1 MPTRLALALACL
13 LPLAG
18 HVTPLAAQAPANPSA
33 AQQLPPPMASPSY
46 PPARRSDHVD
56 TYFNTHVPD
65 PYRWMEDVDAPEVKQ
80 WVDAEN
86 TLTRS
91 LLDPLPGREQM
102 QARLTALYNYE
113 RFSAPEIRGTRLFY
127 SHNSGLQNQPVLLW
141 QDGVDGTPHTLL
153 DPNTLSK
160 DGTVALSSAEF
171 SHDGT
176 LLAYALAEAGSDW
189 VTWHIRRVG
198 PAAGTSANSSDS
210 ADLPDRIA
218 WSKFSGASWLPDNSG
233 FFYSGYG
240 IPATAAAGQPGND
253 ATSLKQAQFGH
264 KLFFHRLGTPQTA
277 DPVVFDVPSDKEML
291 VGGSVTDD
299 GRYLLLSASK
309 GHTNTLAALDL
320 RHLDLAHTTPDQ
332 TRAHIIPIAP
342 TADARYIPV
351 ETDGDTLWL
360 HTTSGAPR
368 GTVVAVDLQH
378 PDRAAWKSV
387 LPETRNNLDS
397 ITMVDNTFV
406 ANYLADAQSL
416 VELHSR
422 SGELLHAVKL
432 PAIGTATGFTGRRT
446 DKQSF
451 FTFTNFTTPSTVL
464 RLDVAQHTLTPYR
477 APKLTFNPTDYETRE
492 VFVTSKDGTRVPLFL
507 TGRRGLPRDGSTPT
521 LLYAYGGFDVSLLPQ
536 FAPTYLLW
544 MEMGGLYAQA
554 SLRGGGE
561 YGEAWHEAGTK
572 LHKQNVFDDFIA
584 CAEYLSHE
592 RYTSPAK
599 LAIEGGSNGGLL
611 IGAVEEQR
619 PELFGAALAHVG
631 VMDMLRF
638 DQFTIG
644 YAWRSDYGEPSTNEA
659 DFRNILKFSPVHN
672 VRTGLKYPPT
682 LVFTADHDDRVFPAH
697 SFKFTAAMQHAL
709 TEDAAQNPPLSAGP
723 VLIRVETRAGHGGG
737 MPLSKRIDMV
747 VDSFSFLSHFLGV
760 HAPSTPSPGQ

>member
-1 MPTRLALALACL
+1 MSPLRLALAALA
-13 LPLAG
+13 LALVQPG
-18 HVTPLAAQAPANPSA
+18 DRLSAQTSATPANPSA
-33 AQQLPPPMASPSY
+33 ARQLPPPMASPSY

-56 TYFNTHVPD
+56 TYFNTPVPD
-65 PYRWMEDVDAPEVKQ
+65 PYRWMEDVDSAEVKQ

-86 TLTRS
+86 ALTRS
-91 LLDPLPGREQM
+91 VLDPLPGRDSM
-102 QARLTALYNYE
+102 QARLTSLYNFE
-113 RFSAPEIRGTRLFY
+113 RFSPPEIRGTRLFY
-127 SHNSGLQNQPVLLW
+127 THNSGLQNQPVLLW
-141 QDGVDGTPHTLL
+141 QEGVDGTPHTLL

-176 LLAYALAEAGSDW
+176 LLAYALADAGSDW
-189 VTWHIRRVG
+189 VTWHVRRV
-198 PAAGTSANSSDS
+198 DS
-210 ADLPDRIA
+210 GEDLPDRIA

-253 ATSLKQAQFGH
+253 ASSLKQAQFGH
-264 KLFFHRLGTPQTA
+264 RLFFHRLGTPQTA

-291 VGGSVTDD
+291 VSGTVTED

-320 RHLDLAHTTPDQ
+320 RHLDLAHTTPEQ
-332 TRAHIIPIAP
+332 TRAHLISIASTP
-342 TADARYIPV
+342 DARYIPV
-351 ETDGDTLWL
+351 ETDDDTLWL
-360 HTTSGAPR
+360 HTTSGSPR
-368 GTVVAVDLQH
+368 GSVVAVDLQH
-378 PDRAAWKSV
+378 PDRAAWKPV
-387 LPETRNNLDS
+387 LPETRNNLES

-422 SGELLHAVKL
+422 SGEFLQTVKL

-451 FTFTNFTTPSTVL
+451 FTFTNFTTPGTVL
-464 RLDVAQHTLTPYR
+464 RLDLAQHAVSTYR
-477 APKLTFNPTDYETRE
+477 APKLTFNPADFETRE

-507 TGRRGLPRDGSTPT
+507 TGKRGLPRDGSTPT
-521 LLYAYGGFDVSLLPQ
+521 LLYAYGGFDISLLPQ
-536 FAPTYLLW
+536 FSPTYLLW

-592 RYTSPAK
+592 HYTSPAK

-672 VRTGLKYPPT
+672 VRTGVAYPPT

-709 TEDAAQNPPLSAGP
+709 TADAAQTPPLHAGP
-723 VLIRVETRAGHGGG
+723 VLIRIETRAGHGGG

-747 VDSFSFLSHFLGV
+747 VDSYAFLNHVL
-760 HAPSTPSPGQ
+760 HLPAPATPPASQ